1 MKRKYIVQ
9 VLFLGAPLLAGA
21 FSEYLIYIADSVMVG
36 QLGTEYLAAIAIA
49 TIFAELLWLIVWPI
63 TAGTQAIAARRYG
76 QQKNLAGRRD
86 SRKLELAYKTG
97 EVLPNSILISLFLG
111 LASFLLSL
119 FSKSILCLLLK
130 NENLILLIDSYIRI
144 IRWIMLFHGIFFS
157 IYGFLAAINSTK
169 VIMTAT
175 VMTNVLNIVFNYIL
189 IFGKLGFPALGIKGA
204 AIGTLVSQLLGVIY
218 LFLFVALSKSMKAY
232 KCLSFSR
239 IRWRLIKDIF
249 ITTYPLIVQGV
260 VILAGFL
267 IYESIIGNIGVIYL
281 AVTHIVVTVFHVNQA
296 IITGFAEGGS
306 ILIGNALGR
315 GDQKEAIRFVYAVET
330 IAFFLGLVISL
341 VIVLF
346 PTPIIRIFNSEV
358 ETVAIASKALRFFAA
373 FGFIASIGYPF
384 RIIFNRNGWGWYVLY
399 IETSTTVIFIIG
411 LTLLLTKIL
420 KIAVFGA
427 WLSYALYLVF
437 FAGLLIL
444 GFISK
449 RWLNVKVER
458 STS

>member
-1 MKRKYIVQ
+1 M
-9 VLFLGAPLLAGA
+9 GAPLLAGA
-21 FSEYLIYIADSVMVG
+21 FSEYLIYIADSAMVG

-49 TIFAELLWLIVWPI
+49 TIIAEILWLIVWPI
-63 TAGTQAIAARRYG
+63 MAGTQAIASRRYG
-76 QQKNLAGRRD
+76 QQKNLAGRSD
-86 SRKLELAYKTG
+86 SRKPELVYKTG

-130 NENLILLIDSYIRI
+130 NENLILFIDSYIRI
-144 IRWIMLFHGIFFS
+144 IRWIMLFDGIFFS
-157 IYGFLAAINSTK
+157 IYGFLAAINATK

-175 VMTNVLNIVFNYIL
+175 VMANVLNIVFNYIL

-204 AIGTLVSQLLGVIY
+204 AIGTLVSQLIGVIY
-218 LFLFVALSKSMKAY
+218 LLLFVALSKSIKVY

-239 IRWRLIKDIF
+239 IRWELIKDIF
-249 ITTYPLIVQGV
+249 KSTYPLIVQAV
-260 VILAGFL
+260 VILVGFL
-267 IYESIIGNIGVIYL
+267 IYESIVGNIGVIYL
-281 AVTHIVVTVFHVNQA
+281 AVAHIVFTVFHVNQA

-315 GDQKEAIRFVYAVET
+315 GDQKEAIRFMYAVEI
-330 IAFFLGLVISL
+330 IAFFIGLVIFL
-341 VIVLF
+341 IIVLF

-358 ETVAIASKALRFFAA
+358 ETVATASKALRFFAA
-373 FGFIASIGYPF
+373 FGFIASMGYCF
-384 RIIFNRNGWGWYVLY
+384 RIIFNHNGWGRYVLY

-420 KIAVFGA
+420 KNGIFGA

-437 FAGLLIL
+437 VAGLLIL